1 MSPSPGTFVSFSLR
15 LSSISPPMTTVWLSW
30 TSTVVSIVRLFVT
43 GRVEFVPV
51 VAVARRSRLV
61 TSSESFRR
69 TLRPSLTWG
78 VIFRILPTSRYSKD
92 S

>member
-1 MSPSPGTFVSFSLR
+1 
-15 LSSISPPMTTVWLSW
+15 MTTVWLSW

-43 GRVEFVPV
+43 GRVAVVATV
-51 VAVARRSRLV
+51 VAVASRSRLV